1 MKKVELLSPAGNME
15 SLKAAVYAGCDA
27 VYIGG
32 KNFGARSYAGNF
44 DIDEIKNATEFCHLY
59 NVKIYVTLNTII
71 YETEVKAF
79 MKYVDTL
86 VNINVD
92 AFIMQD
98 IGMIDLVR
106 KTYPDFEIHASTQ
119 MHIHNKEG
127 VMFAKE
133 LGIKRVVLA
142 RETEIEDVAKIKEE
156 TNMEIEIFAHGA
168 LCVSYS
174 GQCLMSYFIGG
185 RSGNRGTCAQCCRQ
199 KYSLEIQNDKIIT
212 NKYLLSMKDLN
223 TLENIGK
230 IIDSSIDSIKIEG
243 RMKRPEYV
251 FLVTKIYRKAIDNY
265 YKYKD
270 TKITKQDFIEL
281 EKIFNR
287 KFTKGFL
294 FHEDNSNIVNTYIP
308 NHMGVKIGKIL
319 EIKKD
324 YIICK
329 LDDNLSIND
338 GIRILEDDIGFTV
351 TNMYVKNKPVKEAYK
366 NDIVKIKTNKK
377 DIKGNIIVKTTDNKQ
392 LDEIEKEIDKK
403 SRKVNISGKID
414 IKYDQKICLTLKEK
428 NNIVKV
434 YSDKKIEKSINNAT
448 TKEDVLKQINKLGNT
463 VYNLNNLEINLDDNL
478 FVPVSILNNIRREA
492 ILKLNEQR
500 LKKINYLKKDYY
512 IDVPDFIQ
520 KKNKSLYVHND
531 KLYEYVK
538 GKKFD
543 NLYIDYDSNIKSD
556 KAIKSLPRVIN
567 KFHFKKDYYLLKEVG
582 SIYKYKKGITD
593 TSLNVTNS
601 YSVAYLHSIG
611 IDKVTLSYE
620 LNDNLIKK
628 ILENY
633 KKRYNKNPNIEL
645 VVYGKPEV
653 MITKYNILKKYNQ
666 EEGYLI
672 DRFKNKYF
680 IKNKKDYMLI
690 YNYELKKLENISKY
704 YELGINSLR
713 YELLEKDDL
722 KNI

>member
-15 SLKAAVYAGCDA
+15 ALKAAVYAGCDA

-44 DIDEIKNATEFCHLY
+44 NIDEIKEATEFCHLY

-106 KTYPDFEIHASTQ
+106 KTYPEFEIHASTQ

-223 TLENIGK
+223 TLENIGRL
-230 IIDSSIDSIKIEG
+230 IESNIDSIKIEG

-251 FLVTKIYRKAIDNY
+251 FLVTKIYRKVIDSY
-265 YKYKD
+265 YNCKD

-294 FHEDNSNIVNTYIP
+294 FHEDNSNIVNTYRP
-308 NHMGVKIGKIL
+308 NHMGIKIGNII

-329 LDDNLSIND
+329 LNDNLSVND

-351 TNMYVKNKPVKEAYK
+351 TNMYINNKQVKDAHK

-377 DIKGNIIVKTTDNKQ
+377 DIKGNIVVKTTDNKQ

-403 SRKVNISGKID
+403 NRKVNISGKID
-414 IKYDQKICLTLKEK
+414 IKYDKKICLTLKEK

-434 YSDKKIEKSINNAT
+434 YSDKKIEKSINNKT

-520 KKNKSLYVHND
+520 KKDKSLYVHND

-538 GKKFD
+538 DKKFD
-543 NLYIDYDSNIKSD
+543 NIYIDYDSNIKSD

-567 KFHFKKDYYLLKEVG
+567 KFDFKNDYYLLKEVG

-601 YSVAYLHSIG
+601 YSIAYLHSIG

-633 KKRYNKNPNIEL
+633 KERYNKNPNIEL

-653 MITKYNILKKYNQ
+653 MITKYNLLKKYNQ
-666 EEGYLI
+666 TEGYLI

-680 IKNKKDYMLI
+680 IKNKNDYMLI
-690 YNYELKKLENISKY
+690 YNYEAIKLQNLNKY
-704 YELGINSLR
+704 YTLGINSLR
-713 YELLEKDDL
+713 YDLLEKGDL

>member
-15 SLKAAVYAGCDA
+15 ALKAAVYAGCDA

-44 DIDEIKNATEFCHLY
+44 NIDEIKEATEFCHLY

-106 KTYPDFEIHASTQ
+106 KTYPEFEIHASTQ

-223 TLENIGK
+223 TLENIDK
-230 IIDSSIDSIKIEG
+230 LIESNIDSIKIEG

-251 FLVTKIYRKAIDNY
+251 FLVTKIYRKVIDNY
-265 YKYKD
+265 YNCKD

-294 FHEDNSNIVNTYIP
+294 FHEDNSNIVNTYRP
-308 NHMGVKIGKIL
+308 NHMGIKIGNII

-329 LDDNLSIND
+329 LDDNLSVND

-351 TNMYVKNKPVKEAYK
+351 TNMYINNKQVKDAHK

-377 DIKGNIIVKTTDNKQ
+377 DIKGNIVVKTTDNKQ

-403 SRKVNISGKID
+403 NRKVNISGKID
-414 IKYDQKICLTLKEK
+414 IKYDKKICLTLKEK

-434 YSDKKIEKSINNAT
+434 YSDKKIEKSINNKT

-463 VYNLNNLEINLDDNL
+463 VYNLTSLEINSDDNL

-512 IDVPDFIQ
+512 IDVRDFIQ
-520 KKNKSLYVHND
+520 KKDKSLYVHND

-538 GKKFD
+538 DKKFD
-543 NLYIDYDSNIKSD
+543 NIYIDYDSNIKSD

-567 KFHFKKDYYLLKEVG
+567 KFDFKNDYYLLKEVG

-633 KKRYNKNPNIEL
+633 KERYNKNPNIEL

-653 MITKYNILKKYNQ
+653 MITKYNLLKKYNQ
-666 EEGYLI
+666 KEGYLI

-680 IKNKKDYMLI
+680 IKNKNDYMLI
-690 YNYELKKLENISKY
+690 YNYEAIKLQNLNKY
-704 YELGINSLR
+704 YTLGINSLR
-713 YELLEKDDL
+713 YDLLEKGDL

>member
-15 SLKAAVYAGCDA
+15 ALKAAVYAGCDA

-44 DIDEIKNATEFCHLY
+44 NIDEIKEATEFCHLY

-106 KTYPDFEIHASTQ
+106 KTYPEFEIHASTQ

-223 TLENIGK
+223 TLENIGRL
-230 IIDSSIDSIKIEG
+230 IESNIDSIKIEG

-251 FLVTKIYRKAIDNY
+251 FLVTKIYRKVIDSY
-265 YKYKD
+265 YNCKD

-294 FHEDNSNIVNTYIP
+294 FHEDNSNIVNTYRP
-308 NHMGVKIGKIL
+308 NHMGIKIGNII

-329 LDDNLSIND
+329 LDDNLSVND

-351 TNMYVKNKPVKEAYK
+351 TNMYVNNKQVKDVHK

-377 DIKGNIIVKTTDNKQ
+377 DIKGNIVVKTTDNKQ
-392 LDEIEKEIDKK
+392 LYEIEKEIDKK
-403 SRKVNISGKID
+403 NRKVNISGKID
-414 IKYDQKICLTLKEK
+414 IKYDKKICLTLKEK

-434 YSDKKIEKSINNAT
+434 YSDKKIEKSINNKT

-463 VYNLNNLEINLDDNL
+463 VYNLTSLEINLDDNL

-520 KKNKSLYVHND
+520 KKDKSLYVHND

-538 GKKFD
+538 DKKFD
-543 NLYIDYDSNIKSD
+543 NIYIDYDSNIKSD

-567 KFHFKKDYYLLKEVG
+567 KFDFKNDYYLLKEVG

-601 YSVAYLHSIG
+601 YSIAYLHSIG

-633 KKRYNKNPNIEL
+633 KERYNKNPNIEL

-653 MITKYNILKKYNQ
+653 MITKYNLLKKYNQ
-666 EEGYLI
+666 TEGYLI

-680 IKNKKDYMLI
+680 IKNKNDYMLI
-690 YNYELKKLENISKY
+690 YNYEAIKLQNLNKY
-704 YELGINSLR
+704 YTLGINSLR
-713 YELLEKDDL
+713 YDLLEKGDL

>member
-15 SLKAAVYAGCDA
+15 ALKAAVYAGCDA

-44 DIDEIKNATEFCHLY
+44 NIDEIKEATEFCHLY

-106 KTYPDFEIHASTQ
+106 KTYPEFEIHASTQ

-223 TLENIGK
+223 TLENIGRL
-230 IIDSSIDSIKIEG
+230 IESNIDSIKIEG

-251 FLVTKIYRKAIDNY
+251 FLVTKIYRKVIDSY
-265 YKYKD
+265 YNCKD

-294 FHEDNSNIVNTYIP
+294 FHEDNSNIVNTYRP
-308 NHMGVKIGKIL
+308 NHMGIKIGNII

-329 LDDNLSIND
+329 LDDNLSVND

-351 TNMYVKNKPVKEAYK
+351 TNMYVNNKQVKDVHK

-377 DIKGNIIVKTTDNKQ
+377 DIKGNIVVKTTDNKQ
-392 LDEIEKEIDKK
+392 LYEIEKEIDKK
-403 SRKVNISGKID
+403 NRKVNISGKID
-414 IKYDQKICLTLKEK
+414 IKYDKKICLTLKEK

-434 YSDKKIEKSINNAT
+434 YSDKKIEKSINNKT

-463 VYNLNNLEINLDDNL
+463 VYNLTSLEINLDDNL

-520 KKNKSLYVHND
+520 KKDKSLYVHND

-538 GKKFD
+538 DKKFD
-543 NLYIDYDSNIKSD
+543 NIYIDYDSNIKSD

-567 KFHFKKDYYLLKEVG
+567 KFDFKNDYYLLKEVG

-601 YSVAYLHSIG
+601 YSIAYLHSIG

-633 KKRYNKNPNIEL
+633 KERYNKNPNIEL

-653 MITKYNILKKYNQ
+653 MITKYNLLKKYNQ
-666 EEGYLI
+666 TEGYLI

-680 IKNKKDYMLI
+680 IKNKNDYMLI
-690 YNYELKKLENISKY
+690 YNYEAIKLQNLNKY
-704 YELGINSLR
+704 YTLGINSLR
-713 YELLEKDDL
+713 YDLLEKGDL
-722 KNI
+722 KKI